1 MFVSF
6 IMLKKVLSKNIKSKN
21 KIKMGLGSFLKNVGE
36 KIFGG
41 GESAEEQA
49 IKVRNHVAKYGFDIS
64 GLTFTVANDKVTIS
78 GEAKDWEEKG
88 KIYVAA
94 GNVEGIDGVNDQMTV
109 RVAPAQTTTP
119 SSAAPE
125 VKYHTVQSGDTLSKI
140 AKEAYGDANAYNR
153 IFEANKPMLSNPDK
167 IYPGQVLVIPQ

>member
-1 MFVSF
+1 
-6 IMLKKVLSKNIKSKN
+6 
-21 KIKMGLGSFLKNVGE
+21 MGLGSFLKNVGE

-41 GESAEEQA
+41 GETPEEQA
-49 IKVRNHVAKYGFDIS
+49 QKVRDHVSKYGFDLS
-64 GLTFTVANDKVTIS
+64 GIQFTVADDKVTIS

-109 RVAPAQTTTP
+109 RPAPVQTATPAATVAQP
-119 SSAAPE
+119 
-125 VKYHTVQSGDTLSKI
+125 KYHTVESGDTLSKI
-140 AKEAYGDANAYNR
+140 AKELYGDVNAYNR
-153 IFEANKPMLSNPDK
+153 IFEANRPMLSDPDK